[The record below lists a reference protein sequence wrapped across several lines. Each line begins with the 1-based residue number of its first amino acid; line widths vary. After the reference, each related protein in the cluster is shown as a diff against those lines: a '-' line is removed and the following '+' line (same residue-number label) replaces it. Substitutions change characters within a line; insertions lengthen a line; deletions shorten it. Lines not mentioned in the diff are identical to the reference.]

1 MSLTVLAPQA
11 NVVSARHG
19 RSVAA
24 RWTPPLDA
32 DGLMRLLEA
41 VRAWTPLDV
50 EAIFTDLDM
59 AIGYIVEAG
68 TSEVTAAPEA
78 PTVELVDRLCGHL
91 IRLSDIAVADQ
102 KDPPTKVMVALI
114 ERGRTVREEPAPDCQ
129 RTAVARARSLA
140 FLLSDLAE
148 LLIEAQIIGDGA

>member
-11 NVVSARHG
+11 NVVSAHRG
-19 RSVAA
+19 GPVAA

-41 VRAWTPLDV
+41 VKAWTPLDV
-50 EAIFTDLDM
+50 EAIFTDLDT

-68 TSEVTAAPEA
+68 TSEGTAAPEA

-91 IRLSDIAVADQ
+91 IRLSDIAGADR
-102 KDPPTKVMVALI
+102 KDPPTKVMVVLI
-114 ERGRTVREEPAPDCQ
+114 ERGQSVREEHAPDCQ
-129 RTAVARARSLA
+129 RGSWLVPGVWPSRCPTWSTR
-140 FLLSDLAE
+140 
-148 LLIEAQIIGDGA
+148 